1 MSYTNN
7 NTLIIKLIRK
17 IDKWRSPTPYEK
29 DKNQIKDNHQ
39 NESRS
44 GEVIKCRIWV
54 KITLEIYQRNKYTIL
69 KRAEVQ

>member
-7 NTLIIKLIRK
+7 NTLIIKLIGK

-44 GEVIKCRIWV
+44 RK
-54 KITLEIYQRNKYTIL
+54 KDQRSDQAQDL
-69 KRAEVQ
+69 G

>member
-44 GEVIKCRIWV
+44 RKKDQISD
-54 KITLEIYQRNKYTIL
+54 Q
-69 KRAEVQ
+69 VQDLG

>member
-17 IDKWRSPTPYEK
+17 IDKWRSTTPYEK

-44 GEVIKCRIWV
+44 RKKHQISD
-54 KITLEIYQRNKYTIL
+54 Q
-69 KRAEVQ
+69 VQDLG